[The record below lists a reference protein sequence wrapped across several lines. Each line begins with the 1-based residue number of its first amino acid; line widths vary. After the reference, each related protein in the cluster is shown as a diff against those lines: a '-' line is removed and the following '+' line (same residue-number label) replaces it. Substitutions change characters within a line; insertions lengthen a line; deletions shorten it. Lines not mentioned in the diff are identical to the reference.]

1 MSDQKPEYVSDES
14 TQAMPSFFEA
24 KRMGYKT
31 SSFRRMVLTSFK
43 KSKTFPERDAATSR
57 DSPTSDLLE
66 PLWQAKLLDNLGKST
81 KKSILATSGPVAIK
95 ASDGRQLLMML
106 TDSWLNLLLLVAIP
120 AIISKALKWSDV
132 WVFTLNFLVMIPLA
146 SLLGDLTEVVAS
158 HLGEAIGGVIN
169 ATFGNAVELIVV
181 VIAIKEGHIRVV
193 QASLMGSIFSNVLL
207 VLGCA
212 MLVAGRKSGV
222 KEVRFNPLGA
232 SIPALMLLVSG
243 FIIMVTSIQA
253 FLKPKQG
260 DEAEEVKFTSRVG
273 AVILIVI
280 YIAYLIFSLKT
291 HSEYFVG
298 EGEEEIP
305 EALSLSSGLVGLSV
319 VTALV
324 SIFSDF
330 LVGAINGVC
339 EVTGMSTTFL
349 GVVLL
354 PIIGN
359 AVEHWTAVI
368 CAHKGKMNLSIS
380 ISLGSAAQ
388 ISLFVLPTSVIVG
401 WIINVDVTTGY
412 PLYEVALFIFTIVI
426 VAFLVQQG
434 KANWLYGLMLI
445 CIYGFIALA
454 FWYEKID
461 AE

>member
-1 MSDQKPEYVSDES
+1 MSEQDQDQFSDEGS
-14 TQAMPSFFEA
+14 RSMPSFFSA
-24 KRMGYKT
+24 KSMGYK
-31 SSFRRMVLTSFK
+31 SSSWRRRNCSTFK
-43 KSKTFPERDAATSR
+43 KSSTFPERVS
-57 DSPTSDLLE
+57 SSLLE
-66 PLWQAKLLDNLGKST
+66 PLTDENRMDHLR
-81 KKSILATSGPVAIK
+81 KSILGTTGPVAIK
-95 ASDGRQLLMML
+95 SSDGRQILMML

-120 AIISKALKWSDV
+120 AVLSKTLHWTDD
-132 WVFTLNFLVMIPLA
+132 WVFLLNFLVMLPLA

-158 HLGEAIGGVIN
+158 HLGEAIGGIIN

-181 VIAIKEGHIRVV
+181 IIAIKEGHIRVV

-222 KEVRFNPLGA
+222 KEVRFNSLGA
-232 SIPALMLLVSG
+232 SVPALMLLVSG

-253 FLKPKQG
+253 FLKPKEG
-260 DEAEEVKFTSRVG
+260 DEAEEVKLTSRVG

-280 YIAYLIFSLKT
+280 YVAYLIFSLKT

-298 EGEEEIP
+298 EAEEELA
-305 EALSLSSGLVGLSV
+305 EELSLSSGLVGLSV
-319 VTALV
+319 VTAVV

-339 EVTGMSTTFL
+339 EATGMSTTFL

-368 CAHKGKMNLSIS
+368 CAYKGKMNLAIS

-388 ISLFVLPTSVIVG
+388 ISLFVLPVSVIVG
-401 WIINVDVTTGY
+401 WIINEDVTTGY

>member
-1 MSDQKPEYVSDES
+1 MSDHNQDRLSHGGLEK
-14 TQAMPSFFEA
+14 MPSFYDA
-24 KRMGYKT
+24 KRLAYKT
-31 SSFRRMVLTSFK
+31 SSWRRITLATLK
-43 KSKTFPERDAATSR
+43 KSSTFPGR
-57 DSPTSDLLE
+57 DSALSEYLE
-66 PLWQAKLLDNLGKST
+66 PLTEDDPVDNPGRLPSKT
-81 KKSILATSGPVAIK
+81 ILKAGGPLAIK
-95 ASDGRQLLMML
+95 ASDRRQLFMML
-106 TDSWLNLLLLVAIP
+106 TDNWLNLFLLFAIP
-120 AIISKALKWSDV
+120 AILSKTLHWADAQ
-132 WVFTLNFLVMIPLA
+132 VFLWNFLVMLPLA

-158 HLGEAIGGVIN
+158 HLGEAIGGIIN

-181 VIAIKEGHIRVV
+181 IIAIQKGHIRVV
-193 QASLMGSIFSNVLL
+193 QASLMGSIFSNTLL
-207 VLGCA
+207 VLGSA
-212 MLVAGRKSGV
+212 MLVSGRKSGM

-232 SIPALMLLVSG
+232 SVPALMLLVSG

-253 FLKPKQG
+253 FMKPNEG

-280 YIAYLIFSLKT
+280 YIAYLIFSLRT
-291 HSEYFVG
+291 HTEYFAG
-298 EGEEEIP
+298 DAEEENP
-305 EALSLSSGLVGLSV
+305 EELSLSSALVALSV

-330 LVGAINGVC
+330 LVGGINGVC

-368 CAHKGKMNLSIS
+368 CAYKGKMNLSIS
-380 ISLGSAAQ
+380 ISLGSSAQ
-388 ISLFVLPTSVIVG
+388 ISLFVLPTAVIVG
-401 WIINVDVTTGY
+401 WIINEDVTTGY
-412 PLYEVALFIFTIVI
+412 PLYEVALFIFTIII

>member
-1 MSDQKPEYVSDES
+1 MSDQSQGRLSHAIPE
-14 TQAMPSFFEA
+14 TMPSFYNA
-24 KRMGYKT
+24 TRMAYKT
-31 SSFRRMVLTSFK
+31 SSWRRITLATMK
-43 KSKTFPERDAATSR
+43 KSSTYPGHGR
-57 DSPTSDLLE
+57 DSSLSEYLE
-66 PLWQAKLLDNLGKST
+66 PLTEETQVDNPGRLPSKT
-81 KKSILATSGPVAIK
+81 ILEHGGPLAIK
-95 ASDGRQLLMML
+95 ASDWRQLVMML
-106 TDSWLNLLLLVAIP
+106 TDNWLNLFLLFAIP
-120 AIISKALKWSDV
+120 AILSKTLHWADAH
-132 WVFTLNFLVMIPLA
+132 VFLWNFLVMLPLA

-158 HLGEAIGGVIN
+158 HLGEAIGGIIN

-181 VIAIKEGHIRVV
+181 IIAIQKGHIRVV
-193 QASLMGSIFSNVLL
+193 QASLMGSIFSNTLL
-207 VLGCA
+207 VLGSA
-212 MLVAGRKSGV
+212 MLVSGRKSGM

-232 SIPALMLLVSG
+232 SVPALMLLVSG

-253 FLKPKQG
+253 FMKPNEG

-280 YIAYLIFSLKT
+280 YIAYLIFSLRT
-291 HSEYFVG
+291 HTEYFAG
-298 EGEEEIP
+298 DAEEENP
-305 EALSLSSGLVGLSV
+305 EELSLSSALVALSV

-330 LVGAINGVC
+330 LVGGINGVC

-368 CAHKGKMNLSIS
+368 CAYKGKMNLSIS
-380 ISLGSAAQ
+380 ISLGSSAQ
-388 ISLFVLPTSVIVG
+388 ISLFVLPTAVIVG
-401 WIINVDVTTGY
+401 WIINEDVTTGY
-412 PLYEVALFIFTIVI
+412 PLYEVALFIFTIII